1 MSAPGTKLDRA
12 GRYPVEFML
21 NGEPVEGF
29 AAPRML
35 LSDFLRHEIGAT
47 GTHVGCEHGVCG
59 VCTVKVDGKA
69 VRSCL
74 MFAVQAGGAEIETI
88 EGMAEEDG
96 SFSALQQA
104 FHENF
109 ALQCGYCT
117 PGVLMSLSEFLARN
131 PDPTE
136 DEIKVALSGNI
147 CRCTGYHEIVQAA
160 MDAAKAMRAAES

>member
-1 MSAPGTKLDRA
+1 MTKLDRA
-12 GRYPVEFML
+12 GRYPVEFTL
-21 NGEPVEGF
+21 NGEPVDGH

-59 VCTVKVDGKA
+59 VCTVKIDGKA

-74 MFAVQAGGAEIETI
+74 MFAVQAEGAEIETI
-88 EGMAEEDG
+88 EGMAEADG

-117 PGVLMSLSEFLARN
+117 PGVLMSLSEYLKRN

-136 DEIKVALSGNI
+136 DEVKVALSGNI

-160 MDAAKAMRAAES
+160 MDAAKAMREGA